1 MKTLPMEE
9 TTLDYCV
16 KAAQAERVVL
26 LRKGK
31 PVAMVV
37 GTPGLDAEQVELGAS
52 DKFWKLIETRRKQKT
67 ISLEELKRR
76 LAERDRRKGNKS

>member
-1 MKTLPMEE
+1 MKTLLLEE
-9 TTLDYCV
+9 TTLDHCV
-16 KAAQAERVVL
+16 RAAQSERVVL

-52 DKFWKLIETRRKQKT
+52 DKFWKLIEKRRKQKT

-76 LAERDRRKGNKS
+76 LAERDRRKGHKS